1 MGICKPHFQ
10 MALIGREGKVV
21 RQFCHFV
28 KGRSDVVN
36 GEEIV
41 PRREV
46 TRGQGEHDVLEA
58 LIRKAKASTALR
70 GTTLREW
77 IIEAIQEK
85 LRKAK

>member
-1 MGICKPHFQ
+1 MT
-10 MALIGREGKVV
+10 
-21 RQFCHFV
+21 
-28 KGRSDVVN
+28 
-36 GEEIV
+36 
-41 PRREV
+41 RRE
-46 TRGQGEHDVLEA
+46 GEHDLQEA

>member
-58 LIRKAKASTALR
+58 LIRKA
-70 GTTLREW
+70 
-77 IIEAIQEK
+77 
-85 LRKAK
+85 

>member
-1 MGICKPHFQ
+1 M
-10 MALIGREGKVV
+10 
-21 RQFCHFV
+21 
-28 KGRSDVVN
+28 VN
-36 GEEIV
+36 GEDIV
-41 PRREV
+41 PRKEV
-46 TRGQGEHDVLEA
+46 TRREGEHDLQEA

>member
-1 MGICKPHFQ
+1 MS
-10 MALIGREGKVV
+10 LIASTGETAKSFGS
-21 RQFCHFV
+21 FAIFV
-28 KGRSDVVN
+28 NGRSDVVY
-36 GEEIV
+36 GEDMV

-46 TRGQGEHDVLEA
+46 TRGPGEYDVPEA

-85 LRKAK
+85 VRKAK